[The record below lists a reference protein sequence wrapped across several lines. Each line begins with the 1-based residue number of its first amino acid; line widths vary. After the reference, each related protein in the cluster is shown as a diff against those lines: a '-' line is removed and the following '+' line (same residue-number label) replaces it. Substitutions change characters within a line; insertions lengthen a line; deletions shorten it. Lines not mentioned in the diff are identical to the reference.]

1 VVLASDWTILRL
13 FPPLRA
19 AWARIG
25 AQAEVPITG
34 ANAKRVLFGA
44 INVRTGHRV
53 VLKRPRAGGAEAR
66 ALFTE
71 LRRRYRAWGT
81 LCLLL
86 DRASGH
92 TDRTTQ
98 ALAAELNILLFWLPK
113 HAPELNPMDQL
124 WRPMKQYVAANRQAE
139 TIDQLADEAEAWIL
153 RLSPVDAQR
162 KAGLLSRHSWLRS
175 LLQDF
180 WRPT

>member
-1 VVLASDWTILRL
+1 MVLAIDWTILRL

-25 AQAEVPITG
+25 TQAEVPITG

-44 INVRTGHRV
+44 IHVRTGHRV
-53 VLKRPRAGGAEAR
+53 VLKRSRAGGADAR
-66 ALFTE
+66 AFLTE
-71 LRRRYRAWGT
+71 LRSRYRGWGT

-92 TDRTTQ
+92 TDRKTQ
-98 ALAAELNILLFWLPK
+98 ALAAQLNIRFFWLPK

-124 WRPMKQYVAANRQAE
+124 WRPMKQYVAANRQAK

-153 RLSPVDAQR
+153 RLSPLEARR
-162 KAGLLSRHSWLRS
+162 KAGLLSRKSWLRH

>member
-1 VVLASDWTILRL
+1 MVLATDWTILRL
-13 FPPLRA
+13 FPPLRS
-19 AWARIG
+19 AWAPLG
-25 AQAEVPITG
+25 KQAEVPITG

-53 VLKRPRAGGAEAR
+53 VLKRSRAGGAEAR
-66 ALFTE
+66 AFFTE
-71 LRRRYRAWGT
+71 LRSRYRAWGT
-81 LCLLL
+81 ICLLL

-92 TDRTTQ
+92 TDGKTR

-124 WRPMKQYVAANRQAE
+124 WRPMKQYIAANRQAE
-139 TIDQLADEAEAWIL
+139 TIDQLADEAEAWVL
-153 RLSPVDAQR
+153 RLSPLAARR
-162 KAGLLSRHSWLRS
+162 KAGLLSQRSWLRH

-180 WRPT
+180 WHPT

>member
-1 VVLASDWTILRL
+1 MLASDWTILRL

-19 AWARIG
+19 VWAPVG

-53 VLKRPRAGGAEAR
+53 VLKRRRAGGAEAR
-66 ALFTE
+66 EFFTE

-81 LCLLL
+81 ICLLL

-92 TDRTTQ
+92 TDGKTQ
-98 ALAAELNILLFWLPK
+98 ALAAKLNIELFWLPK

-124 WRPMKQYVAANRQAE
+124 WRPMKHYVAANRQAE
-139 TIDQLADEAEAWIL
+139 MIDQLADDAEAWIL
-153 RLSPVDAQR
+153 RLSPQEACR
-162 KAGLLSRHSWLRS
+162 KAGLLSRRSWLRP
-175 LLQDF
+175 LLQNF
-180 WRPT
+180 WLRT

>member
-1 VVLASDWTILRL
+1 VVLATDWTILRL
-13 FPPLRA
+13 FPPLRS

-25 AQAEVPITG
+25 VQAEVPITG

-66 ALFTE
+66 DFFIE
-71 LRRRYRAWGT
+71 LRRRFRAYGT
-81 LCLLL
+81 ICLLL

-92 TDRTTQ
+92 TDRKTQ
-98 ALAAELNILLFWLPK
+98 ALAAELNIRLFWLPK

-124 WRPMKQYVAANRQAE
+124 WRPMKHYVAANRQAE

-153 RLSPVDAQR
+153 NLSSRDARR
-162 KAGLLSRHSWLRS
+162 KAGLLSNRSWLKN
-175 LLQDF
+175 L
-180 WRPT
+180 